1 MILKVKFI
9 KRIEICEKDN
19 QQTPTCINSD
29 EPEEGEANYY
39 KKIMTGL
46 EINKVDFEEKQNVES
61 KWVSYKLFISV
72 RNHVF
77 LAYCYCNIESLT
89 SRLSF
94 FFVYKYH

>member
-9 KRIEICEKDN
+9 KKIEICEKDN

-39 KKIMTGL
+39 KKI
-46 EINKVDFEEKQNVES
+46 NKVNFEEKQSVES

-77 LAYCYCNIESLT
+77 FAYCYCNIESLS